1 MHQSTAAAPILSFKL
16 TLRHKRFFLDGKFS
30 YLVPHGWPKVGA
42 RKRTDAPLPALS
54 AINSAAVSAPYIA
67 CENSR
72 FSTLLAAGDVSRGGM
87 SATQRQKFLTDEI
100 NQCLHNKSGSHGIP
114 NTNLLNLTFLPVG
127 FGKVFCSSAN
137 EL

>member
-16 TLRHKRFFLDGKFS
+16 TLRHKRFFVDGKFS

-72 FSTLLAAGDVSRGGM
+72 FSTLLAKRSPAAM
-87 SATQRQKFLTDEI
+87 SEEKRLFSQASPYRDTSICSVISNEEMHIIEK
-100 NQCLHNKSGSHGIP
+100 
-114 NTNLLNLTFLPVG
+114 TNI
-127 FGKVFCSSAN
+127 
-137 EL
+137 